1 MLAMLCGAQCES
13 NENSIIQLRGKGD
26 NGELKVP
33 SNLVI
38 EEIDKVNNIDLQ
50 QGWGKA
56 VSFITNTSSKSV
68 YPVHFVV

>member
-13 NENSIIQLRGKGD
+13 NENSIIQLKGKGD

-50 QGWGKA
+50 QCWGKA
-56 VSFITNTSSKSV
+56 V
-68 YPVHFVV
+68 